1 MSERP
6 LLALMLTEAPSADV
20 RGAAAR
26 RLLSAARAADRSVTP
41 VFFYGDAVA
50 TPLAPDSSAAWRRLA
65 DRWALRL
72 AVCPAALER
81 RGLDLSDEAPPFEIL
96 GLPAWLD
103 LALDAERIIR
113 L

>member
-1 MSERP
+1 
-6 LLALMLTEAPSADV
+6 MLTEPPSADV

-26 RLLSAARAADRSVTP
+26 RLLGATRASDRAVAP

-50 TPLAPDSSAAWRRLA
+50 VPLAPAIGTAWRELA
-65 DRWALRL
+65 ERWGLRL

-81 RGLDLSDEAPPFEIL
+81 RGLELPDDTAPFEVL
-96 GLPAWLD
+96 GLPAWLN
-103 LALDAERIIR
+103 LALGADRIIR